1 MKKTAFQVI
10 EKAIKNSSM
19 TITDISENTVDEVR
33 VYANDGAGLSIC
45 VEYDRIH
52 PEDSSIDGDDND
64 SRLVITDMGNE
75 DNFAILTPNRGNM
88 RSLSACMRMAMDN
101 IIENAVG

>member
-19 TITDISENTVDEVR
+19 TITNIISNTDRLIDLTVT
-33 VYANDGAGLSIC
+33 DGAGLTIN
-45 VEYDRIH
+45 VEYGFL
-52 PEDSSIDGDDND
+52 DGDESVDD
-64 SRLVITDMGNE
+64 ADKCLSITDEGNE
-75 DNFAILTPNRGNM
+75 DNFAIMYPSDCNR
-88 RSLSACMRMAMDN
+88 SIATCMRMGMDN